1 MKKLETVWALKH
13 KGVVDTMYESR
24 EYLDKIFQLKLS
36 LPTKISFPK
45 EEDEQEVNK
54 LIEDYLQSLTQN
66 KEIPL
71 DLKGII
77 VTAFPPNP
85 RKIKRALTLAYFI
98 GKNIKKDIDD
108 SEFKEIFSYVLIWSV
123 CCLYFSEL
131 AKLIKEIPY
140 VLPDLCLVVANTR
153 DIGNLRL
160 KLDNLERKLES

>member
-24 EYLDKIFQLKLS
+24 EYLDKNFLSSSYRFRQRFPFLK
-36 LPTKISFPK
+36 
-45 EEDEQEVNK
+45 EDELEVNK

-85 RKIKRALTLAYFI
+85 RKIKRALTLAYCI

-131 AKLIKEIPY
+131 AKLIKEIPVYYPTY
-140 VLPDLCLVVANTR
+140 V
-153 DIGNLRL
+153 
-160 KLDNLERKLES
+160 